1 MCRDKTVKFMKTVN
15 KPFIAFKVLTAELF
29 IRELVSVMP
38 LRTELILSAQACL
51 ISRLLKT

>member
-51 ISRLLKT
+51 IFRLLKT